1 MSFEHRHRIEPLA
14 PGTQLGPYRVEGV
27 LGAGGMGAVYKAQDT
42 RLNRFVAIEVSAERF
57 SSRFNREAR
66 AVAALNHPHIC
77 TVYDVG
83 PNYLVMEYLQG
94 ETLASRL
101 TQGPLPADRLLQ
113 VAIELAGALDAA
125 HRQGIVHRD
134 LKAANIM
141 LTAAGTKLLDFGIAK
156 ISSAPDEHTLTMLT
170 GQGDIVGTPQ
180 YMSPE
185 QLQGQDVDARSDL
198 WAFGVV
204 LYEAATGVRPFG
216 GATSALIFGAVLG
229 STPVLAFERN
239 PAIPVELSRII
250 GRLLER
256 DREVRYQTAADVRAE
271 LKRVERDGASH
282 APPTPAP
289 DSAISPSSAPASPVH
304 PRRTRN
310 AVAAAVAI
318 LLAGAAGTAAYRRS
332 ERGHWAR
339 EQALPDVARLVGDE
353 KTTEAFRLLQAAEPY
368 LTTDAALTP
377 ARNAATRL
385 TSVFSSP
392 AGATVEVQDYLFPT
406 EGWLTLGVTPL
417 EKVRVP
423 RGYLRWKVAKPG
435 VGEVH
440 HCADHLRR
448 DEFRSRASG
457 EGS

>member
-1 MSFEHRHRIEPLA
+1 
-14 PGTQLGPYRVEGV
+14 
-27 LGAGGMGAVYKAQDT
+27 MGAVYKAQDT
-42 RLNRFVAIEVSAERF
+42 RLNRFVAIKVSAERF

-156 ISSAPDEHTLTMLT
+156 ISSARDEHTLTMLT
-170 GQGDIVGTPQ
+170 GQGDVVGTPL

-204 LYEAATGVRPFG
+204 LYEAATGVRPFE
-216 GATSALIFGAVLG
+216 GATSALIFGAVREHAG
-229 STPVLAFERN
+229 AGVRAKPRDSRG
-239 PAIPVELSRII
+239 VEPDHPGGCSKEI
-250 GRLLER
+250 E
-256 DREVRYQTAADVRAE
+256 EVRYQTAADVRAE

-289 DSAISPSSAPASPVH
+289 DPAISPSSAPASPVH

-310 AVAAAVAI
+310 AVATAVAI

-368 LTTDAALTP
+368 LTTDPALTP
-377 ARNAATRL
+377 ARTRRRASRRFFHHRRR
-385 TSVFSSP
+385 TTVSS
-392 AGATVEVQDYLFPT
+392 GLSLSNR
-406 EGWLTLGVTPL
+406 GWLTLG
-417 EKVRVP
+417 
-423 RGYLRWKVAKPG
+423 
-435 VGEVH
+435 
-440 HCADHLRR
+440 
-448 DEFRSRASG
+448 
-457 EGS
+457 